1 MDGTLI
7 RDALGAALLSGVVGT
22 GTGSLLGAF
31 FRLPVRLLQALL
43 QYTAGLMAAIAC
55 FDMIPGALDAAG
67 ILPTLLGIAAG
78 LALMLGLETV
88 VPGEGM
94 GHTGW
99 MALLAISL
107 HNLPEGLC
115 IGAGYAL
122 APAVG
127 LKMALVICLH
137 DLPEGVAVAA
147 PLRAGG
153 QRPAMALL
161 LSMMSG
167 LPTIAGALLGLAM
180 GTVSAIWVAF
190 SLGMAA
196 GTMAYVACGEM
207 GPTAAKLKEGGLP
220 GLWQV
225 LGLMTGLVA
234 SLL

>member
-1 MDGTLI
+1 M
-7 RDALGAALLSGVVGT
+7 
-22 GTGSLLGAF
+22 
-31 FRLPVRLLQALL
+31 
-43 QYTAGLMAAIAC
+43 
-55 FDMIPGALDAAG
+55 
-67 ILPTLLGIAAG
+67 
-78 LALMLGLETV
+78 
-88 VPGEGM
+88 
-94 GHTGW
+94 
-99 MALLAISL
+99 
-107 HNLPEGLC
+107 
-115 IGAGYAL
+115 
-122 APAVG
+122 
-127 LKMALVICLH
+127 
-137 DLPEGVAVAA
+137 AA
-147 PLRAGG
+147 PLREGG